1 MDFLGSSLQN
11 IISISFLFLILLFLF
26 FVWTKNKWHSLS
38 MSEIALKQRIIITIT
53 LLITILISVLPMSLS
68 PYWTGSIKAFA
79 DKQQYDRMGDALLQG
94 RLYIDNGDIDPALE
108 AMENPY
114 DTKKRERLGVK
125 YHWDEAYY
133 NHHYYMYF
141 GVVPTIILFI
151 PFKLLT
157 GTALLSYQAT
167 QIFAAFTI
175 IGLFYLFYLYC
186 KNYFQKFP
194 FSLYLLFSSALSIL
208 SISYSI
214 AFPALYCTAIVSGI
228 CMMVW
233 SIVCF
238 FKSMQLKEESKCNL
252 FLFLGAVL
260 GALAFGCRPPVALAN
275 IVVFVVISEI
285 LQTCLLER
293 KVKIE
298 KILLILVPY
307 LVIGIMLMLYNYARF
322 DNVFEFGQ
330 SYQLTLADQHVYRNF
345 WENFNAKKT
354 IIASFLNFY
363 LVPSFTDNF
372 PFIRYCGVFF
382 NYPILLLSVRIFS
395 KSVSQV
401 LQEKQL
407 YSFSLLSLISTVVI
421 TIFTVYWS
429 PFLLERYHLDFY
441 YVLCIVSFIAA
452 AAWLESVNEKKKKL
466 LIIFMVFLLFAVYMT
481 SFLFFCI
488 PVDGSYTVYYPEVLI
503 NIYKGLRF
511 GL

>member
-1 MDFLGSSLQN
+1 MTLQN
-11 IISISFLFLILLFLF
+11 WVSISFVFFILLFIFFIRPSNNWHFLGINQLQYSHKFIIVATLF
-26 FVWTKNKWHSLS
+26 
-38 MSEIALKQRIIITIT
+38 ATIMT
-53 LLITILISVLPMSLS
+53 AVLPMSLS

-114 DTKKRERLGVK
+114 DTKERHRLGVN

-186 KNYFQKFP
+186 KIYFQKFP

-238 FKSMQLKEESKCNL
+238 FKSMQLNEEESKCNL

-275 IVVFVVISEI
+275 IVVSVVISKI
-285 LQTCLLER
+285 LQTRLLDR

-307 LVIGIMLMLYNYARF
+307 LVIGIMLMFYNYARF

-330 SYQLTLADQHVYRNF
+330 SYQLTLADQHMYRNF

-354 IIASFLNFY
+354 IIATFLNFY

-382 NYPILLLSVRIFS
+382 NYPVLLLSVRIFS

-401 LQEKQL
+401 LREKQL

-429 PFLLERYHLDFY
+429 PFLIERYHLDFY
-441 YVLCIVSFIAA
+441 YLLCIVSFIAA
-452 AAWLESVNEKKKKL
+452 AAWLEIVNNKKKNL
-466 LIIFMVFLLFAVYMT
+466 LIIFMIILLFAVYMMV
-481 SFLFFCI
+481 FLFFCI

>member
-1 MDFLGSSLQN
+1 M
-11 IISISFLFLILLFLF
+11 
-26 FVWTKNKWHSLS
+26 
-38 MSEIALKQRIIITIT
+38 
-53 LLITILISVLPMSLS
+53 
-68 PYWTGSIKAFA
+68 
-79 DKQQYDRMGDALLQG
+79 
-94 RLYIDNGDIDPALE
+94 
-108 AMENPY
+108 
-114 DTKKRERLGVK
+114 
-125 YHWDEAYY
+125 
-133 NHHYYMYF
+133 
-141 GVVPTIILFI
+141 
-151 PFKLLT
+151 
-157 GTALLSYQAT
+157 
-167 QIFAAFTI
+167 
-175 IGLFYLFYLYC
+175 
-186 KNYFQKFP
+186 
-194 FSLYLLFSSALSIL
+194 
-208 SISYSI
+208 
-214 AFPALYCTAIVSGI
+214 
-228 CMMVW
+228 
-233 SIVCF
+233 
-238 FKSMQLKEESKCNL
+238 
-252 FLFLGAVL
+252 
-260 GALAFGCRPPVALAN
+260 ALAY

>member
-1 MDFLGSSLQN
+1 MTLQN
-11 IISISFLFLILLFLF
+11 WISVFFGCFILLFVF
-26 FVWTKNKWHSLS
+26 FLRPSNKWHYIA
-38 MSEIALKQRIIITIT
+38 MSKLQISYRCIIITT
-53 LLITILISVLPMSLS
+53 LFATILISVLPMSLS
-68 PYWTGSIKAFA
+68 PYWTGSIKALA

-94 RLYIDNGDIDPALE
+94 HLYIDNGDIDPALE

-114 DTKKRERLGVK
+114 DTKERKRLGVK

-175 IGLFYLFYLYC
+175 IGFFYLFYLYC
-186 KNYFQKFP
+186 EKYFQGFP
-194 FSLYLLFSSALSIL
+194 FSLYLIFSSAFSIL

-214 AFPALYCTAIVSGI
+214 AFPALYCTAIISGV

-233 SIVCF
+233 SIICF
-238 FKSMQLKEESKCNL
+238 FKSAQSEVEQLKSNL
-252 FLFLGAVL
+252 YLFWGAIL

-275 IVVFVVISEI
+275 IFVLAFIYNILQNRLLARKTKITKMLLIFVPYFVV
-285 LQTCLLER
+285 
-293 KVKIE
+293 
-298 KILLILVPY
+298 
-307 LVIGIMLMLYNYARF
+307 GAMLMLYNYVRF
-322 DNVFEFGQ
+322 DNAFEFGQ
-330 SYQLTLADQHVYRNF
+330 SYQLTLADQHMYRSF
-345 WENFNAKKT
+345 WEHFDAKKT
-354 IIASFLNFY
+354 IIVTFLNFY
-363 LVPSFTDNF
+363 LVPSFSEEF

-382 NYPILLLSVRIFS
+382 NYPVLLLTMRVFS
-395 KSVSQV
+395 KSIAQV

-407 YSFSLLSLISTVVI
+407 YFFSLLSLFSTILI
-421 TIFTVYWS
+421 TVFTVYWS

-452 AAWLESVNEKKKKL
+452 AAWLENVKEEKKTF
-466 LIIFMVFLLFAVYMT
+466 LISFLVVLLFAVYVVA
-481 SFLFFCI
+481 FLFFCI
-488 PVDGSYTVYYPEVLI
+488 PVDGSYTMYYPEILKL
-503 NIYKGLRF
+503 IYKGLCF
-511 GL
+511 DM

>member
-1 MDFLGSSLQN
+1 MTLQN
-11 IISISFLFLILLFLF
+11 WVSISFVFFILLFIFFIRPSNNWHFLGINQLQYSHKFIIVATLF
-26 FVWTKNKWHSLS
+26 
-38 MSEIALKQRIIITIT
+38 ATIMT
-53 LLITILISVLPMSLS
+53 AVLPMSLS

-114 DTKKRERLGVK
+114 DTKERHRLGVN

-167 QIFAAFTI
+167 QTFAAFTI

-186 KNYFQKFP
+186 KYYFQKFP

-238 FKSMQLKEESKCNL
+238 FKSMQLNEEESKCNL

-275 IVVFVVISEI
+275 IVVSVVISKI
-285 LQTCLLER
+285 LQTRLLDR

-307 LVIGIMLMLYNYARF
+307 LVIGIMLMFYNYARF

-330 SYQLTLADQHVYRNF
+330 SYQLTLADQHMYRNF

-354 IIASFLNFY
+354 IIATFLNFY

-382 NYPILLLSVRIFS
+382 NYPVLLLSVRIFS

-401 LQEKQL
+401 LREKQL

-452 AAWLESVNEKKKKL
+452 AAWLESVNEKKKNL
-466 LIIFMVFLLFAVYMT
+466 LIIFMVILLFAVYMT